1 MTLCA
6 ELGNMLAVN
15 IATSLTVDE
24 TIMDITPPTVFVGQ
38 INGFNQVIIF
48 PIILNGTHKIHYLDD

>member
-1 MTLCA
+1 
-6 ELGNMLAVN
+6 MLAVN

-38 INGFNQVIIF
+38 IYSFNPVIIF
-48 PIILNGTHKIHYLDD
+48 PIILNGTH